1 MNSRDLFRTWGKVL
15 TGSRPLLSI
24 EITREC
30 PLRCPGCYAYDDNHV
45 GAGINLRQLADK
57 KGDALVQEVLRV
69 VDEYRPLH
77 LSIVGGDPLV
87 RFRELEVL
95 LPQLDA
101 RGLPVQLVTSAFRE
115 IPKSWAQLRTLS
127 ISVSV
132 DGLQPEHDVRRKPAT
147 YERILKNIQGHSV
160 TIHCTVTAQM
170 VQRPGYLD
178 EFLEFWSAI
187 PEIRRVWISF
197 FTPQRGASD
206 PEILSPEQRLQAVRD
221 LLRLRELY
229 PKLDMGRSL
238 IREFLHPPSS
248 PEECI
253 FAQTTDIVS
262 ADLTTK
268 ILPCQFGGDPDCSQ
282 CGCMA
287 SMGLAS
293 VGHLRVVPGVTV
305 ANVLQASRRIGSA
318 FKAMTG
324 RRQLERP
331 DSPRLTQIA
340 LQKDAW
346 PADNVRKFP
355 SHPEYTTAEAR
366 KTDFQRDRD
375 RETARG

>member
-1 MNSRDLFRTWGKVL
+1 VNSRDLFRTWGSIL
-15 TGSRPLLSI
+15 AGRRPILSI

-45 GAGINLRQLADK
+45 GEGINLRQLADK
-57 KGDALVQEVLRV
+57 KGEALVQEVLRV
-69 VDEYRPLH
+69 VDQYRPLH

-87 RFRELEVL
+87 RFRELEIL
-95 LPQLDA
+95 LPQLES

-115 IPKSWAQLRTLS
+115 IPKSWSQLRTLS
-127 ISVSV
+127 IAVSV
-132 DGLQPEHDVRRKPAT
+132 DGLQPEHDARRKPAT

-170 VQRPGYLD
+170 VERPGYLD
-178 EFLEFWSAI
+178 EFLAFWSAKQ
-187 PEIRRVWISF
+187 ETRRVWISF
-197 FTPQRGASD
+197 FTPQRGATE
-206 PEILSPEQRLQAVRD
+206 PEILSPEQRLQAVND

-253 FAQTTDIVS
+253 FAQTTDVVS

-293 VGHLRVVPGVTV
+293 VGHLRLVPGVTV
-305 ANVLQASRRIGSA
+305 GDVLQASRKIGSVL
-318 FKAMTG
+318 KVMTG

-331 DSPRLTQIA
+331 GSSRLTQIS

-346 PADNVRKFP
+346 PAEDMRESPNHPAFPKTNV
-355 SHPEYTTAEAR
+355 
-366 KTDFQRDRD
+366 QR
-375 RETARG
+375 EISPT

>member
-1 MNSRDLFRTWGKVL
+1 VNSRHLFRTWGSIL
-15 TGSRPLLSI
+15 AGRRPLLSI

-30 PLRCPGCYAYDDNHV
+30 PLRCPGCYAYEDNHV
-45 GAGINLRQLADK
+45 GEGINLRQLADK
-57 KGDALVQEVLRV
+57 KGEALVQEVLRV
-69 VDEYRPLH
+69 VDQYRPLH

-95 LPQLDA
+95 LPLLES

-115 IPKSWAQLRTLS
+115 IPKSWSQLRNLT
-127 ISVSV
+127 IAVSV

-187 PEIRRVWISF
+187 QEARRVWISF
-197 FTPQRGASD
+197 FTPQRGASE

-229 PKLDMGRSL
+229 PKLDMGHAL

-253 FAQTTDIVS
+253 FAQTTDVVS

-293 VGHLRVVPGVTV
+293 VGHLRLVPGVSV
-305 ANVLQASRRIGSA
+305 ANVLQASRKIGSA
-318 FKAMTG
+318 LKMMTG

-331 DSPRLTQIA
+331 ESSRPMQIS

-355 SHPEYTTAEAR
+355 DHPAYPTAEAR
-366 KTDFQRDRD
+366 KTDVE
-375 RETARG
+375 REIRPT